1 MPLPGYRNEN
11 TTVSS
16 PITRCPGPTGWI
28 CSRLSVPGTRI
39 SRSSFLPGRGRE
51 EIVIEAIDAG
61 ATYYIQKG
69 GDATPQF
76 YELGHKITS
85 AVELRN
91 VGMALKASEERY
103 RSIVEDQIELICRFG
118 SDGIIGFCK
127 RGILPLF

>member
-1 MPLPGYRNEN
+1 M
-11 TTVSS
+11 
-16 PITRCPGPTGWI
+16 
-28 CSRLSVPGTRI
+28 SVPVPAL
-39 SRSSFLPGRGRE
+39 SRSSFLPARRRE

-118 SDGIIGFCK
+118 SDGIISFANEAYCHYFNKTLQELTGRRFFPK
-127 RGILPLF
+127 IPEKNGKW